1 MCLKRCELLCRLEN
15 LTMGNG
21 VVSEHQ
27 LHQTGVKL
35 GDLQEWVLQNA
46 HLGSFSG
53 VRRSCHMSTVE

>member
-1 MCLKRCELLCRLEN
+1 
-15 LTMGNG
+15 MGNG

-53 VRRSCHMSTVE
+53 VRRSCHMSTVEQLR